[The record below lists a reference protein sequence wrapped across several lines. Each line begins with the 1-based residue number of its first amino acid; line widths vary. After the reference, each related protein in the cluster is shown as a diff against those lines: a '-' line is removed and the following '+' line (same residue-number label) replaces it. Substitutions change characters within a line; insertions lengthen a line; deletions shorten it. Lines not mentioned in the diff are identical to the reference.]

1 MARIT
6 MPSGN
11 TFDTDFLKA
20 ATWFQVGSGT
30 GAVSARP
37 KAELLLVF
45 KGDFEVQVLKGAGAA
60 GVYDQLKAAKF
71 PALFHK
77 RREQL

>member
-1 MARIT
+1 MATIT

-11 TFDTDFLKA
+11 TFDTDLLKA
-20 ATWFQVGSGT
+20 ATWFEAGSGT
-30 GAVSARP
+30 AEVSARP

-45 KGDFEVQVLKGAGAA
+45 KDDFHVQVIKGAGAS

-77 RREQL
+77 CQERL